1 MRRRYLKQIAAL
13 LTAFTLPVTG
23 FAMKKNNVR
32 TLGKKFDYLEQPG
45 LRVQEMG
52 DAVLEIRN
60 VEVSGAVFNDMAWR
74 KIRFVECDFIGAYEI
89 KADMVSVEFSDC
101 RFAGVFNFGRLTGVD
116 FVRCIARANTFVVG
130 GAGSKGVRFIDCKFT
145 GADANPNRWG
155 GMGAYGENEFLR
167 CKMKW
172 ANVISE
178 TRHAIVECEFDDV
191 DCSVSSDSGGSEVLI
206 ERSRLRG
213 KFDMRPSTLVS
224 LTIRDTVLDELD
236 MHNAT
241 VTGDVVMERVKAGF
255 LKISIKEGARNFVL
269 RDSQVYGD
277 DAAVCSVYAGAF
289 KSVMVENN
297 VFGGGPGKR
306 TGIGGGFEPDDTAS
320 QPVLT
325 DILVFRNNTVPSLRS
340 GRLNAA
346 QVLIEGNTIGSL
358 DLQQG
363 RIGRLTLMGNTI
375 ARSVDFSRTQVG
387 QSSVQSL
394 AAGQA
399 KLDGSNVT
407 LK

>member
-1 MRRRYLKQIAAL
+1 MTTKSSIRNFGKYFSYLKDPEVRRRAVGD
-13 LTAFTLPVTG
+13 TP
-23 FAMKKNNVR
+23 
-32 TLGKKFDYLEQPG
+32 
-45 LRVQEMG
+45 LRVEG
-52 DAVLEIRN
+52 ALFSGESFEDIEWRN
-60 VEVSGAVFNDMAWR
+60 ID
-74 KIRFVECDFIGAYEI
+74 FVNCDFVGAYEI
-89 KADMVSVEFSDC
+89 GLSRCINVNFVDC
-101 RFAGVFNFGRLTGVD
+101 RFSGVLSWGESVD
-116 FVRCIARANTFVVG
+116 VRFLRCAWSGQSVMYGEEKSRSTVFESCTFV
-130 GAGSKGVRFIDCKFT
+130 GSS
-145 GADANPNRWG
+145 ANRNRWG
-155 GMGAYGENEFLR
+155 AVGTHGEALFVKCRAKWFNLDGDARLTLQDCELEDVICEPSDKFGGSAVVMER
-167 CKMKW
+167 CKVRGTLRMGG
-172 ANVISE
+172 E
-178 TRHAIVECEFDDV
+178 GTR
-191 DCSVSSDSGGSEVLI
+191 
-206 ERSRLRG
+206 
-213 KFDMRPSTLVS
+213 MNS

-269 RDSQVYGD
+269 RDSQVHGD